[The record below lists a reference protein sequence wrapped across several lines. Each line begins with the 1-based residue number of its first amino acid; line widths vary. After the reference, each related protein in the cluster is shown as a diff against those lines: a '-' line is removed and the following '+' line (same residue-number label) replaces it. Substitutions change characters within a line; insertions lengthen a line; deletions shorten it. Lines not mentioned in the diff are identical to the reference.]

1 MSDVPL
7 RVYSSSRFT
16 NGNFLFPD
24 RCRLETDRVVFEK
37 RHLIGGEEESI
48 LYEQIS
54 SVSVN
59 SGWFFADLLFETTGG
74 SQPVFLNGLWKGS
87 AARAK
92 AELMARIRSHTS
104 EAEDPVLVELQ
115 QQTVLLQQ
123 ILSELRKSG

>member
-1 MSDVPL
+1 MSQPPL

-16 NGNFLFPD
+16 KGNFLFPD
-24 RCRLETDRVVFEK
+24 RCRLEPDRVVFEK
-37 RHLIGGEEESI
+37 RHLVGGEEESI

-92 AELMARIRSHTS
+92 AELMAQIRAHTS
-104 EAEDPVLVELQ
+104 ERKDPVLAELE
-115 QQTVLLQQ
+115 QQTALLQE
-123 ILSELRKSG
+123 ILGELRKSG